1 MNAKELIAA
10 MQKQVAVAKEQN
22 KVIGLRYFCKILLQT
37 AY

>member
-22 KVIGLRYFCKILLQT
+22 IEHFTIEQIEK
-37 AY
+37 